1 VCIVNI
7 VGGIEIF
14 SLSSEP
20 AKIVATEAFNNLARN
35 GISVVALPLATERE
49 KL

>member
-1 VCIVNI
+1 MR
-7 VGGIEIF
+7 GIEIF
-14 SLSSEP
+14 SLGSDE
-20 AKIVATEAFNNLARN
+20 AKIVATGAFNNLAGN